1 MFPVYTELF
10 GFVRAVYDRIRRRH
24 SSASTYDVPEDSKA
38 EEQSKVQESSST
50 YHEECRPADKFPPGR
65 AAYWLAIAEE
75 FNEGM
80 AAGSGTKLTPEE
92 EEANLRYGPCERCGK
107 EKDHATKN
115 CPLKTIWI

>member
-1 MFPVYTELF
+1 MFPVYAELF
-10 GFVRAVYDRIRRRH
+10 GFVVVVVSHCFYLY
-24 SSASTYDVPEDSKA
+24 STFKWNCNVKTDSK
-38 EEQSKVQESSST
+38 
-50 YHEECRPADKFPPGR
+50 
-65 AAYWLAIAEE
+65 AEE

-92 EEANLRYGPCERCGK
+92 EEAKLRYGPCERCGK